1 MEEEEKRF
9 QKLDNRAKCYKMLSN
24 IQLFSNDL
32 NGTAVTSR
40 RRT

>member
-9 QKLDNRAKCYKMLSN
+9 QKLNDRAKCYKMLSN

-32 NGTAVTSR
+32 NGTAATSR
-40 RRT
+40 RPT